1 MKNKILQTCA
11 FCGSVTNSS
20 NPHERLHVHRWV
32 KAPQRAPKQEK
43 TTIDFPTCKE
53 CHRKKHPYSNFF
65 FRFAICASVIAAV
78 CVLFSFVQRGMFTV
92 SLIEGVIGIILC
104 VGGAAAFTFFGYLLT
119 YTFYDDTF
127 RPSVKAK
134 PYKDMPVVK
143 YLIEN
148 GFVDEDDEKYETID
162 TNSNGFSQFMT
173 IRDTIKDRFGFH

>member
-1 MKNKILQTCA
+1 
-11 FCGSVTNSS
+11 
-20 NPHERLHVHRWV
+20 
-32 KAPQRAPKQEK
+32 
-43 TTIDFPTCKE
+43 
-53 CHRKKHPYSNFF
+53 
-65 FRFAICASVIAAV
+65 
-78 CVLFSFVQRGMFTV
+78 MFTV